1 LLPYSTQ
8 GAMLPRRPCTIEKKK
23 MKGLSTMIGGVLE
36 QIDYMHA
43 EGTVMVN
50 GFQNLESLH
59 AKCFQIK

>member
-1 LLPYSTQ
+1 
-8 GAMLPRRPCTIEKKK
+8 MLPRRPCTIEKKK